1 MNDVNNVIITV
12 PPVNLRATMREPSEE
27 LFALLPKIAINK
39 NVMIGVFDFAFLPQF
54 YSFYHNSILPL
65 HITNFIA
72 FALDKKSYEV
82 RCFQN
87 CHFILDS
94 TVLGNC
100 YHLIRIRCSR

>member
-1 MNDVNNVIITV
+1 
-12 PPVNLRATMREPSEE
+12 MREPSEE

-82 RCFQN
+82 RRFQN